1 MKQKTLAQ
9 FSLTVICTMV
19 LAACG
24 SSGSNSK
31 PATQSTNNTPAATTP
46 APTTTTAP
54 TTPATTANDTP
65 KVEDKVETP
74 ATNTTPVLAGD
85 GDHTVATV
93 APAAGASL
101 KGSKTVNRQDSNF
114 QFLEQGAE
122 DKYSHTE
129 TMQVQKPDPRFDTLT
144 VAETNGK
151 TTGNKAVVYLED
163 LDIRGKAATG
173 TATLEKI
180 YAGDKSTNGTDRGF
194 TSRTKT
200 AQQGAETGNG
210 FTYHEGRVNYTNN
223 DNINGKFAYN
233 SKIATSTDGGKTY
246 TVAEAEKDKSDVRE
260 LKDSV
265 FEVYGHRTQLTE
277 TTDVAGVNA
286 IYADK
291 TKGDDA
297 TANLPLVKTVNADAV
312 DTLKNVQYGRV
323 TSSLSHKTLDDFK
336 NGVTLAGKLESYVGT
351 YGKYGNE
358 KTENHYFYRG
368 VENTPVADLTA
379 LKDAGKVLSYVGHA
393 VTYGLDHTKHGFDTG
408 EVNAAPTAVSA
419 FEAPNHALISGT
431 HVSATIDMGQG
442 QVTGRAF
449 NNWYND
455 ITKKA
460 EAVELVKFDG
470 TMNMTNG
477 NIAGTATNRLV
488 NGALQDGLFTANVFG
503 KDAAELGGSA
513 HSVEKG
519 EKAWGLVFG
528 ATKLPEPPAP
538 PAPKPEKPGLTNST
552 NANK

>member
-1 MKQKTLAQ
+1 MQKKTLAQ

-24 SSGSNSK
+24 SSGSSSK
-31 PATQSTNNTPAATTP
+31 PSTAATNTTPAATTTTTP
-46 APTTTTAP
+46 ATTTTAP
-54 TTPATTANDTP
+54 TTTATETP
-65 KVEDKVETP
+65 KVEEKVETP
-74 ATNTTPVLAGD
+74 ATNTSPVLAGD
-85 GDHTVATV
+85 GDHTVATK
-93 APAAGASL
+93 APAAGEAL

-114 QFLEQGAE
+114 QFLEQSAE

-144 VAETNGK
+144 VAETDGK
-151 TTGNKAVVYLED
+151 KAGHKAVVYLED
-163 LDIRGKAATG
+163 LDIHGDGATG
-173 TATLEKI
+173 KVTLNNI
-180 YAGDKSTNGTDRGF
+180 YAGDNSKNGGGRGF

-200 AQQGAETGNG
+200 DTKGADNREG

-223 DNINGKFAYN
+223 DNINDKFAY
-233 SKIATSTDGGKTY
+233 SGKIATSTDGGKTY
-246 TVAEAEKDKSDVRE
+246 TVADAGDKGDVRD
-260 LKDSV
+260 LTASV
-265 FEVYGHRTQLTE
+265 LEVYGHRTQLTE
-277 TTDVAGVNA
+277 KSEKEDEVNA

-297 TANLPLVKTVNADAV
+297 KPNLPLVKTVNADAV

-323 TSSLSHKTLDDFK
+323 TSSLDGKTLDDFK
-336 NGVTLAGKLESYVGT
+336 NGIKLAGKLESYVGT
-351 YGKYGNE
+351 YGEYG
-358 KTENHYFYRG
+358 KDGTENHYFYRG

-379 LKDAGKVLSYVGHA
+379 LKDAGKVLNYVGHA
-393 VTYGLDHTKHGFDTG
+393 VTYGLDHNNHGFDTG

-419 FEAPNHALISGT
+419 FVEPNHALISGT
-431 HVSATIDMGQG
+431 HVEATIDMGKG
-442 QVTGRAF
+442 EVTGRAF

-460 EAVELVKFDG
+460 QAVELVKFDG

-477 NIAGTATNRLV
+477 NIAGSATNRLAK
-488 NGALQDGLFTANVFG
+488 GALQDGLFTANVFG
-503 KDAAELGGSA
+503 KGAAELGGSA
-513 HSVEKG
+513 HSIDKG
-519 EKAWGLVFG
+519 KDAWGLVFG

-538 PAPKPEKPGLTNST
+538 PAPTPEKPGLTNST